1 VRTLSHVFFLDP
13 SPVRRVP
20 IPNRY
25 TAKAKLCFCKNNKR
39 RIITP
44 TLETC
49 PVGSEAGMHQSQI
62 VLLIFLGVFL
72 HHDRAIGHTPCQNQV
87 SANLAVRAR
96 QTKHRGGRHV
106 HQAAVAAI
114 DRSGRLA
121 R

>member
-1 VRTLSHVFFLDP
+1 LHVTHKTWQVYL
-13 SPVRRVP
+13 RRGQS
-20 IPNRY
+20 
-25 TAKAKLCFCKNNKR
+25 
-39 RIITP
+39 P

-49 PVGSEAGMHQSQI
+49 PVCSEAGMHQSQI
-62 VLLIFLGVFL
+62 VLLIFLGVLL

-106 HQAAVAAI
+106 HQASVDAI
-114 DRSGRLA
+114 NRSRSLA